1 MRGSSRLAVERLRD
15 IAARA
20 AACAAAAA
28 LVAAVSAAV
37 IAVSGLA
44 DDVRRTLRFGF
55 GGLERT
61 PAEVLRI
68 AAHNARFAAG
78 TLVCAA
84 LAPRLPRRTRAIVA
98 LMLATVLAFN
108 AAAVGIALGA
118 YGGRGAAAIALHLP
132 VEFAALSVAGG
143 AYLSTSR
150 RALSPAELLY
160 VAVLCLLLLVVA
172 ATLEAYLPLGGI
184 R

>member
-1 MRGSSRLAVERLRD
+1 MRSSSRLARERLRD
-15 IAARA
+15 IAGGA

-37 IAVSGLA
+37 IAVGGLA
-44 DDVRRTLRFGF
+44 EDVRRTLRFGF

-78 TLVCAA
+78 TLLCAV
-84 LAPRLPRRTRAIVA
+84 LAPRLPRLTRALVA
-98 LMLATVLAFN
+98 LILTTVLAFN
-108 AAAVGIALGA
+108 AAALGVALGA
-118 YGGRGAAAIALHLP
+118 YGGRVAAAIALHLP

-150 RALSPAELLY
+150 RALSRAELLY
-160 VAVLCLLLLVVA
+160 VAILCVLLLVIA
-172 ATLEAYLPLGGI
+172 ATLEAYLPLGGV

>member
-1 MRGSSRLAVERLRD
+1 MRGSSHLALDRLRD
-15 IAARA
+15 IVAGA

-28 LVAAVSAAV
+28 LVTAGSAAA
-37 IAVSGLA
+37 ITASGLA
-44 DDVRRTLRFGF
+44 DDVRRTLQFGF

-61 PAEVLRI
+61 PGEVVRI

-78 TLVCAA
+78 TLVCAV
-84 LAPRLPRRTRAIVA
+84 LAPRLPRRSRAIVA
-98 LMLATVLAFN
+98 LMLATVLALN

-118 YGGRGAAAIALHLP
+118 YGGRVAGAIALHLP
-132 VEFAALSVAGG
+132 VEFAALSLAGG

-150 RALSPAELLY
+150 RALSQAELLY
-160 VAVLCLLLLVVA
+160 VAVLCALLLVIA
-172 ATLEAYLPLGGI
+172 ATLETYLPLGAI